1 MADLNQMTLYHYCHK
16 SCRPFH
22 NIMRLPKAEAFRLA
36 RELAEKNPQ
45 TTAFY
50 RFADFENYY
59 SRRMWTDVL
68 LHERFTRL
76 GGRPEQKH
84 PLFFTLGGS
93 DFLDRWF
100 DCGTVYGLPLAA
112 IPDDAVSFTIGDSC
126 AAAERGKEA
135 IFLTKAQLADV
146 LYTDP
151 ATAETFLRETGQS
164 CTYIE
169 AQLWQDAGLAYAY
182 RVR

>member
-1 MADLNQMTLYHYCHK
+1 
-16 SCRPFH
+16 
-22 NIMRLPKAEAFRLA
+22 MRLPKAEAFRLA

-84 PLFFTLGGS
+84 PLFFTLG
-93 DFLDRWF
+93 
-100 DCGTVYGLPLAA
+100 
-112 IPDDAVSFTIGDSC
+112 AV
-126 AAAERGKEA
+126 
-135 IFLTKAQLADV
+135 IF
-146 LYTDP
+146 
-151 ATAETFLRETGQS
+151 
-164 CTYIE
+164 
-169 AQLWQDAGLAYAY
+169 
-182 RVR
+182 